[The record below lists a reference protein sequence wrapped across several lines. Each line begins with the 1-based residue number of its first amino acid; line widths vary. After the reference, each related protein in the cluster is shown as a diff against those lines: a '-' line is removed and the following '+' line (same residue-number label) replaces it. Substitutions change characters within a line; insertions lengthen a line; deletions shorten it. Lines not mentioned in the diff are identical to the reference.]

1 MLNNEKLYKQ
11 INNSEPIEFTE
22 EEYAQYA
29 IDYQN
34 FLTISLPNFIR
45 QKRNGLLA
53 KSDWTQYP
61 DCPLSA
67 EKKSLWL
74 AYRQELRDLPLQIG
88 FPTDVIYP
96 NEPT

>member
-34 FLTISLPNFIR
+34 FLTISLPQAIR

-53 KSDWTQYP
+53 KCDWTQYP
-61 DCPLSA
+61 DCPLNA
-67 EKKSLWL
+67 EQKTAW
-74 AYRQELRDLPLQIG
+74 ATYRQALRDITKQSG
-88 FPTDVIYP
+88 FPTDVVFP
-96 NEPT
+96 EQPS